1 MLNQN
6 VEVIKWEKS
15 RPKITWKKVVS
26 KDLQS
31 LRIYADLARNKT
43 NNKLEAKDSC
53 RQH

>member
-1 MLNQN
+1 MLKLLNG
-6 VEVIKWEKS
+6 KKS

-31 LRIYADLARNKT
+31 LKIYADLARNKT

-53 RQH
+53 RQQ